1 MVTMVPLVYEER
13 SEARN
18 TTLAAIS
25 STARAHCEV
34 IIAAGVQLG

>member
-18 TTLAAIS
+18 TTVAATS
-25 STARAHCEV
+25 STL
-34 IIAAGVQLG
+34 AGLPKGFFFSSSV